1 MIGCLPSMRVSGPIL
16 LFALVLA
23 VIGYSDEARA
33 WSCPD
38 ISKRVMERTV
48 GVHKGTRDLLVIG
61 DFDGNGEP
69 DRAFFV
75 KAREIT
81 LLFICLHGHAR
92 AYKVTDVP
100 SVANLG
106 IRLAGPG
113 VYGHACGKG
122 IGPDCRPGQKMRLE
136 LDGPAINFFTYEGSS
151 RIFHWTNDRFE
162 SFWVS

>member
-1 MIGCLPSMRVSGPIL
+1 MLVSRPIFV
-16 LFALVLA
+16 FALVLA
-23 VIGYSDEARA
+23 AFVYSDEARA

-48 GVHKGTRDLLVIG
+48 GERKETRDLFVTD

-81 LLFICLHGHAR
+81 ILFICLHGQTR
-92 AYKVTDVP
+92 AHKVTDVP

-113 VYGHACGKG
+113 VYDHACVKG
-122 IGPDCRPGQKMRLE
+122 VGPDCRLGQKVRLE

-151 RIFHWTNDRFE
+151 RIFYWTNDRFE